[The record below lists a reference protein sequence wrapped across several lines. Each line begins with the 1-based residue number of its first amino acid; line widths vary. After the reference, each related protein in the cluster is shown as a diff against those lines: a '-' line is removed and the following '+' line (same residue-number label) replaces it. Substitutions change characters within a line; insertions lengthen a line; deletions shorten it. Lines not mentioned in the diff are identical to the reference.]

1 MEGREVSSPSVW
13 KPVTEDTS
21 AWKPVAEAPKEKPGA
36 LERFGTGLY
45 KSTVGPVVDAV
56 QHPGEALKSLADVPA
71 MEEIAKHI
79 KEGNYGHAALAIG
92 KYAAEK
98 LPGSRQIMQGVQTA
112 EPVAQDVK
120 EGNLAGAAGRVTGT
134 AAMAAAPELLG
145 RAGAALAD
153 TKVGA
158 GLKGAVT
165 AAAPD
170 LASGAGMIAGG
181 EALAQVPGMAYPAHI
196 AMAYP
201 AAKLIKSGLVKGSK
215 GWKAAVDARAAEIA
229 ARANDARLAAD
240 AATIPPDVMAELT
253 RESGAPDAVPQ
264 GEPIPGRA
272 PAWEDEAALARLEAE
287 KAARAQPAQP
297 PPAPE
302 QYDTPKGPVI
312 GAHKAAGVQPNFG
325 GNVLRP
331 PLRGQP
337 QTATLEELAANPP
350 QPAPVQTQAAA
361 AGADTSSLADLMQS
375 LPAATRKPMAH
386 ANYRAVQEGNAAA
399 ETAGPA
405 YEAAGRAN
413 KVENLAKAL
422 DDAGVT
428 HSDML
433 QIPEAQRVDYISKL
447 AKEAGENK
455 FSATSVDALMTE
467 MKRLASKPKAAAEP
481 TSKLTGKALE
491 IAKQLK
497 ESMEKP

>member
-1 MEGREVSSPSVW
+1 MSSPSAW
-13 KPVTEDTS
+13 KPVAEDTS
-21 AWKPVAEAPKEKPGA
+21 AWKPVAEAPKEKPGVLSRLA
-36 LERFGTGLY
+36 TGAY
-45 KSTVGPVVDAV
+45 NATVGPVVDAV
-56 QHPGEALKSLADVPA
+56 THPGEALKSLADVPA

-79 KEGNYGHAALAIG
+79 SEGNYGHAAAAIG

-98 LPGSRQIMQGVQTA
+98 LPGSRQIMQGIQTA

-120 EGNLAGAAGRVTGT
+120 EGNLAGAGGRVLGT

-158 GLKGAVT
+158 GAIGAAK

-240 AATIPPDVMAELT
+240 AAKIPPDVMAELLSD
-253 RESGAPDAVPQ
+253 SGGPEADAVPQ
-264 GEPIPGRA
+264 GQPIPGRA
-272 PAWEDEAALARLEAE
+272 PAWEDEAAIARLEAE
-287 KAARAQPAQP
+287 KTARAQPP
-297 PPAPE
+297 PTPE

-331 PLRGQP
+331 PLRAPGQP
-337 QTATLEELAANPP
+337 QTATLEQLATSAP
-350 QPAPVQTQAAA
+350 QSAPVQAQAAA
-361 AGADTSSLADLMQS
+361 AGAGTSSLAEQLQAMMKES
-375 LPAATRKPMAH
+375 GTLPKEEPVPFKPP
-386 ANYRAVQEGNAAA
+386 EFSA
-399 ETAGPA
+399 ETRIASARNARVQQFQKAITDAEIPYSDAKLMDAEDWGSVAKKLGIDPPSKATISQTLFELKKLEPA
-405 YEAAGRAN
+405 
-413 KVENLAKAL
+413 VE
-422 DDAGVT
+422 
-428 HSDML
+428 
-433 QIPEAQRVDYISKL
+433 P
-447 AKEAGENK
+447 
-455 FSATSVDALMTE
+455 
-467 MKRLASKPKAAAEP
+467 KPIRTRRTK
-481 TSKLTGKALE
+481 
-491 IAKQLK
+491 
-497 ESMEKP
+497 